1 MTTTLS
7 NATTIVA
14 FLPAFIAIVLIVV
27 VVGRSVSSIPFRIF
41 VLSIAIIEQSF
52 YTSQEM
58 DKFQVENNNNE

>member
-7 NATTIVA
+7 SATTIVA

-27 VVGRSVSSIPFRIF
+27 VVGRSVSSTPFRIF